1 MSSRYSTMVSTIQ
14 GGQPMQVN
22 IVSAV
27 SAYLLMVAGLHAF
40 VIQPDADE
48 TIQSSLV
55 RGFAFGVVV
64 YGVYDFTAGAVFE
77 KWDWPT
83 AFMDVVWGGS
93 VFAVASGVAHHAMR
107 SLGSHTK

>member
-1 MSSRYSTMVSTIQ
+1 
-14 GGQPMQVN
+14 MQVN

-27 SAYLLMVAGLHAF
+27 SAYLLMVAGLNTF

-83 AFMDVVWGGS
+83 AFMDVAWGGS